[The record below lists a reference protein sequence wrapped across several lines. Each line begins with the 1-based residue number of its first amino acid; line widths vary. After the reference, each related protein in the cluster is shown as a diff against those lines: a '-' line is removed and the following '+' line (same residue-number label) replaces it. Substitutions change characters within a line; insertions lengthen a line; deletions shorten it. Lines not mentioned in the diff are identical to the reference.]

1 MAKADPEALD
11 VPDPVT
17 GLYPFMMAASHPPV
31 HKTGYDDITK
41 IFILLRESPENVRR
55 IVKKMSEG
63 TKVKSG
69 KVAKREE
76 SVANGRHAPVTNQ
89 GNRKRSSS
97 SKKRFVDDDFLSGSS
112 EDDDDECGTR
122 QPMKRSSAGGMDY
135 SKKKPG
141 AAASSA
147 HSSKGPRSSGKP
159 ARKSLASKT
168 GEKKGTSLSWND
180 DSDDLMDDRDELF

>member
-1 MAKADPEALD
+1 MISRPTDLRVICDAVML
-11 VPDPVT
+11 VPCPSTVE
-17 GLYPFMMAASHPPV
+17 SR
-31 HKTGYDDITK
+31 YDDVTK

-112 EDDDDECGTR
+112 EDDDDECDTWHS
-122 QPMKRSSAGGMDY
+122 MKRSSAGGIGNRF
-135 SKKKPG
+135 SKKKKLG
-141 AAASSA
+141 AAVSSA
-147 HSSKGPRSSGKP
+147 DSSKGPRPSSGKP
-159 ARKSLASKT
+159 TKRSSASKN